1 MIYIVDINP
10 HPGVDRI
17 QMNQEFEKMQE
28 ADPELRE
35 AVGIQR
41 VFKKLGRD
49 EVTVILRAENPLF
62 LEQVLQSF
70 ERRAE
75 ILVTPVIELH

>member
-1 MIYIVDINP
+1 MIYIVDITP
-10 HPGVDRI
+10 HAGIDRL
-17 QMNQEFEKMQE
+17 QLNQEFERMQE
-28 ADPELRE
+28 SDPELRN

-49 EVTVILRAENPLF
+49 AVTVIVRAENLLF
-62 LEQVLQSF
+62 LEQVLQPF
-70 ERRAE
+70 ERRAD